1 MTRSVNIKILRS
13 ITALFLLG
21 VFVACVSYTAGKVTA
36 GFDIK
41 EEVVSQIVKG
51 TTTQDEIIDWFG
63 VPSAERTVEGKDQ
76 YFYEYREAAG
86 VGVGVSRKRKTL
98 LVKFDGSKMVEDY
111 AYKLA

>member
-1 MTRSVNIKILRS
+1 MTKCISSKVLRSVF
-13 ITALFLLG
+13 ALFLLG

-41 EEVVSQIVKG
+41 EEIVNKIEKG
-51 TTTQDEIIDWFG
+51 KTTQQEIVQWLG
-63 VPSAERTVEGKDQ
+63 VASAERTVDGKDQ

-98 LVKFDGSKMVEDY
+98 LVTFDEKKVVEDY
-111 AYKLA
+111 AYKVA